1 MMMFDSKKR
10 VNLDSPHF
18 DSMKTDLNRYIF
30 AALKAMDEKKMSAA
44 TIGLKIDIQ
53 TISKTIKD
61 DNAPVGQREAL
72 VPDIT
77 YKVALTLQAKADTKG
92 NIVRSDHELIRDD
105 DGSFYIVTTEE
116 ASGQLS
122 MFNGYDELPDAEDEV
137 DENDEEEDE

>member
-30 AALKAMDEKKMSAA
+30 AALKAMDEKNMSAA
-44 TIGLKIDIQ
+44 TIGLKIEIQ
-53 TISKTIKD
+53 TIHKTIKD

-92 NIVRSDHELIRDD
+92 NIVRSGHELIRDD

-122 MFNGYDELPDAEDEV
+122 MFNGYDELPDNADAEMEDDED
-137 DENDEEEDE
+137 DE

>member
-18 DSMKTDLNRYIF
+18 DGMKTDLNRYIF
-30 AALKAMDEKKMSAA
+30 AALKAMDEKNMSAA

-53 TISKTIKD
+53 TIHKTIKD
-61 DNAPVGQREAL
+61 DNAPFGQREAL

-92 NIVRSDHELIRDD
+92 NIVRSGHELIRDD

-122 MFNGYDELPDAEDEV
+122 MFNGYDELPDNA
-137 DENDEEEDE
+137 DEEMEDDEDDE

>member
-30 AALKAMDEKKMSAA
+30 AALKAMDEKNMSAA

-53 TISKTIKD
+53 TIHKTIKD

-92 NIVRSDHELIRDD
+92 NIVRSGHELIRDD

-122 MFNGYDELPDAEDEV
+122 MFNGYDELTDNADAEMEDDED
-137 DENDEEEDE
+137 DE

>member
-30 AALKAMDEKKMSAA
+30 AALKAMDEKNMSAA

-53 TISKTIKD
+53 TIHKTIKD

-92 NIVRSDHELIRDD
+92 NIVRLSLIH
-105 DGSFYIVTTEE
+105 I
-116 ASGQLS
+116 
-122 MFNGYDELPDAEDEV
+122 
-137 DENDEEEDE
+137 

>member
-30 AALKAMDEKKMSAA
+30 AALKAMDEKNMSAA

-53 TISKTIKD
+53 TIHKTIKD

-92 NIVRSDHELIRDD
+92 NIVRSGHELIRDD

-122 MFNGYDELPDAEDEV
+122 MFNGYDELPDNADAEMEDDED
-137 DENDEEEDE
+137 DE

>member
-30 AALKAMDEKKMSAA
+30 AALKAMDEKNMSAA

-53 TISKTIKD
+53 TIHKTIKD

-92 NIVRSDHELIRDD
+92 NIVRSGHELIRDD

-122 MFNGYDELPDAEDEV
+122 MFNGYDELPDNADAEMEDNEDDE
-137 DENDEEEDE
+137 

>member
-30 AALKAMDEKKMSAA
+30 AALKAMDEKNMSAA

-53 TISKTIKD
+53 TIHKTIKD

-92 NIVRSDHELIRDD
+92 NIVRSGHELIRDD

-122 MFNGYDELPDAEDEV
+122 MFNGYDELPDNADAEMEDNKDDE
-137 DENDEEEDE
+137 

>member
-1 MMMFDSKKR
+1 
-10 VNLDSPHF
+10 
-18 DSMKTDLNRYIF
+18 
-30 AALKAMDEKKMSAA
+30 MSAA

-53 TISKTIKD
+53 TISKMIKD
-61 DNAPVGQREAL
+61 DNAPFGQREAL

-92 NIVRSDHELIRDD
+92 NIVRSGHELIRDD

-122 MFNGYDELPDAEDEV
+122 MFNGYDELPDNADAEMEDDED
-137 DENDEEEDE
+137 DE

>member
-18 DSMKTDLNRYIF
+18 DGMKTDLNRYIF
-30 AALKAMDEKKMSAA
+30 AALKAMDEKNMSAA

-53 TISKTIKD
+53 TIHKTIKD

-92 NIVRSDHELIRDD
+92 NIVRSGHELIRDD

-122 MFNGYDELPDAEDEV
+122 MFNGYDELPDNADAEMEDDED
-137 DENDEEEDE
+137 DE

>member
-1 MMMFDSKKR
+1 MMMFDSKKK

-18 DSMKTDLNRYIF
+18 NDMKTDLNRYIC
-30 AALKAMDEKKMSAA
+30 AALNAMDEKKMSAA

-53 TISKTIKD
+53 TIHKTIKD

-77 YKVALTLQAKADTKG
+77 YKLALTLQAKADTKG

-122 MFNGYDELPDAEDEV
+122 MFNGYDELPDNADAEMEDDED
-137 DENDEEEDE
+137 DE

>member
-30 AALKAMDEKKMSAA
+30 AALKAMDEKNMSAA

-53 TISKTIKD
+53 TIHKTIKD

-77 YKVALTLQAKADTKG
+77 SKVALTQQAKADTKG
-92 NIVRSDHELIRDD
+92 NNVRSGHELIRDD

-122 MFNGYDELPDAEDEV
+122 MFNGYDELPDNADAEMEDDED
-137 DENDEEEDE
+137 DE

>member
-30 AALKAMDEKKMSAA
+30 AALKAMDEKNMSAA

-53 TISKTIKD
+53 TIHQTIKD

-92 NIVRSDHELIRDD
+92 NIVRSGHELIRDD

-122 MFNGYDELPDAEDEV
+122 MFNGYDELPDNADAEMEDDED
-137 DENDEEEDE
+137 DE

>member
-53 TISKTIKD
+53 TIHKTIKD

-92 NIVRSDHELIRDD
+92 NIVRSGHELIRDD

-122 MFNGYDELPDAEDEV
+122 MFNGYDELPDNADAEMEDDED
-137 DENDEEEDE
+137 DE

>member
-1 MMMFDSKKR
+1 MMIFDSKKR

-30 AALKAMDEKKMSAA
+30 AALKAMDEKNMSAA

-53 TISKTIKD
+53 TIHKTIKD

-92 NIVRSDHELIRDD
+92 NIVRSGHELIRDD

-122 MFNGYDELPDAEDEV
+122 MFNGYDELPDNADAEMEDDED
-137 DENDEEEDE
+137 DE

>member
-18 DSMKTDLNRYIF
+18 DGMKTDLNRYIF
-30 AALKAMDEKKMSAA
+30 AALKAMDEKNMSAA

-53 TISKTIKD
+53 TIHKTIKD

-92 NIVRSDHELIRDD
+92 NIVRSGHELIRDD

-122 MFNGYDELPDAEDEV
+122 MFNGYDELPDNA
-137 DENDEEEDE
+137 DEEMEDDEDDE

>member
-10 VNLDSPHF
+10 GNLDSPHF

-30 AALKAMDEKKMSAA
+30 AALKAMDEKNMSAA

-53 TISKTIKD
+53 TIHKTIKD

-92 NIVRSDHELIRDD
+92 NIVRSGHELIRDD
-105 DGSFYIVTTEE
+105 AGSFYIVTTEE

-122 MFNGYDELPDAEDEV
+122 MFNGYDELPDNADAEMEDDED
-137 DENDEEEDE
+137 DE

>member
-1 MMMFDSKKR
+1 MMLFDSKKR

-30 AALKAMDEKKMSAA
+30 AALKAMDEKNMSAA

-53 TISKTIKD
+53 TIHKTIKD

-92 NIVRSDHELIRDD
+92 NIVRSGHELIRDD
-105 DGSFYIVTTEE
+105 AGSFYIVTTEE

-122 MFNGYDELPDAEDEV
+122 MFNGYDELPDNADAEMEDDED
-137 DENDEEEDE
+137 DE

>member
-1 MMMFDSKKR
+1 MMMFDSKNR

-30 AALKAMDEKKMSAA
+30 AALKAMDEKNMSAA

-53 TISKTIKD
+53 TIHKTIKD

-92 NIVRSDHELIRDD
+92 NIVRSGHELIRDD

-122 MFNGYDELPDAEDEV
+122 MFNGYDELPDNADAEMEDDED
-137 DENDEEEDE
+137 DE

>member
-1 MMMFDSKKR
+1 MMMFDSKKK

-18 DSMKTDLNRYIF
+18 NDMKTDLNRYIC
-30 AALKAMDEKKMSAA
+30 AALNAMDEKKMSAA

-53 TISKTIKD
+53 TIHKTIKD

-92 NIVRSDHELIRDD
+92 NIVRSGHELIRDD

-122 MFNGYDELPDAEDEV
+122 MFNGYDELPDNADAEMEDDED
-137 DENDEEEDE
+137 DE

>member
-18 DSMKTDLNRYIF
+18 DDMKTDLNRYIF
-30 AALKAMDEKKMSAA
+30 AALKAMDEKNMSAA

-53 TISKTIKD
+53 TIHKTIKD

-92 NIVRSDHELIRDD
+92 NIVRSGHELIRDD

-122 MFNGYDELPDAEDEV
+122 MFNGYDELPDNADAEMEDDED
-137 DENDEEEDE
+137 DE

>member
-1 MMMFDSKKR
+1 MMFDSKKR

-18 DSMKTDLNRYIF
+18 DGMKTDLNRYIF
-30 AALKAMDEKKMSAA
+30 AALKAMDEKNMSAA

-53 TISKTIKD
+53 TIHKTIKD

-72 VPDIT
+72 VPDIN

-92 NIVRSDHELIRDD
+92 NIVRSGHELIRDD

-122 MFNGYDELPDAEDEV
+122 MFNGYDELPDNADAEMEDDED
-137 DENDEEEDE
+137 DE

>member
-1 MMMFDSKKR
+1 
-10 VNLDSPHF
+10 
-18 DSMKTDLNRYIF
+18 
-30 AALKAMDEKKMSAA
+30 MSAA

-53 TISKTIKD
+53 TIHKTIKD

-92 NIVRSDHELIRDD
+92 NIVRSGHELIRDD

-122 MFNGYDELPDAEDEV
+122 MFNGYDELPDNADAEMEDDED
-137 DENDEEEDE
+137 DE